1 MPIRGTTSQYLF
13 YFLRT
18 STVRYKISTTEP
30 KTSGKTAIK
39 RILMVDDEPDI
50 TFTIKTMLEN
60 TGSFQVETFTDPASA
75 LSRFNTGVYDLALLD
90 IRMPKMNG
98 FQLCRKLRDIDNKLK
113 VCFLTATDPAYYKE
127 EGSDIIDELGINC
140 FITKPLENEEI
151 AEKIKAIL
159 SQR

>member
-1 MPIRGTTSQYLF
+1 
-13 YFLRT
+13 
-18 STVRYKISTTEP
+18 
-30 KTSGKTAIK
+30 
-39 RILMVDDEPDI
+39 MVDDEPDI

-127 EGSDIIDELGINC
+127 KVPTS
-140 FITKPLENEEI
+140 FM
-151 AEKIKAIL
+151 
-159 SQR
+159 S